1 MQSEKPKMQD
11 TQQAALEFL
20 QDTLSDQRG
29 LALMHG
35 PEGSGKSAVVARF
48 LDSIPDTVAVANIDG
63 TRLHAPEF
71 LTRVLDQFGYGVELD
86 TASDMLKMLKVI
98 VTHLTR
104 SHEAPVLVVRNLGAM
119 YPSCLAVLCSL
130 ASQRVRQRYA
140 LRIILVGERPYHRVI
155 DSPRMGAIAQR
166 LVGRFDLEHV
176 EEKQLPELIVTLN
189 GQVVQEFEFPG
200 TRALIG
206 RSDFCDVHLDE
217 ICVSRQHALLIRDE
231 NALILFDLR
240 SRNGTFVNSIEITT
254 RVLHDSDIISIGDHR
269 LKVVL
274 PDYFSVTS
282 DAATSAGDTA
292 RMKRIEDARREKLRR
307 HMQMTVN
314 EGQKA

>member
-1 MQSEKPKMQD
+1 MYDK
-11 TQQAALEFL
+11 QQAALEFL
-20 QDTLSDQRG
+20 QDTLSDERG

-35 PEGSGKSAVVARF
+35 PEGSGKSAVVAR
-48 LDSIPDTVAVANIDG
+48 LLESIPDNVAVANIDG

-71 LTRVLDQFGYGVELD
+71 LSQILGQFGYGIELD
-86 TASDMLKMLKVI
+86 TARDMLKMLKVI
-98 VTHLTR
+98 VIHLTR

-140 LRIILVGERPYHRVI
+140 LRIILVGNRPYRKVT
-155 DSPRMGAIAQR
+155 DSPKMEAVAER
-166 LVGRFDLEHV
+166 LIGRFDLGGV
-176 EEKQLPELIVTLN
+176 EKKQSPGLIVTFD
-189 GQVVQEFEFPG
+189 GEVVQDFELAD

-206 RSDFCDVHLDE
+206 RSDFCDIQLE
-217 ICVSRQHALLIRDE
+217 ENCVSRQHALLVRDE
-231 NALILFDLR
+231 DALILFDLR
-240 SRNGTFVNSIEITT
+240 SKNRTFVNSTEITT
-254 RVLHDSDIISIGDHR
+254 RVLHDSDIISIGNHR

-282 DAATSAGDTA
+282 DAAVSAGDTA

-307 HMQMTVN
+307 HMRLIAD
-314 EGQKA
+314 EELKA

>member
-1 MQSEKPKMQD
+1 MHDK
-11 TQQAALEFL
+11 QQAALEFL
-20 QDTLSDQRG
+20 QDTLSDERG

-35 PEGSGKSAVVARF
+35 PEGSGKSAVIAR
-48 LDSIPDTVAVANIDG
+48 LLESIPDNIAVANIDG

-71 LTRVLDQFGYGVELD
+71 LSQVLRQFGYGIELD

-98 VTHLTR
+98 VIHLTR

-140 LRIILVGERPYHRVI
+140 LRIILVGNRPYRKVA
-155 DSPRMGAIAQR
+155 DSPKMEAVAER
-166 LVGRFDLEHV
+166 LIGRFDLGCIQER
-176 EEKQLPELIVTLN
+176 QSPGMIVTLN
-189 GQVVQEFEFPG
+189 GQVVQDFEFTG

-217 ICVSRQHALLIRDE
+217 NCVSRQHALLVRDE

-240 SRNGTFVNSIEITT
+240 SRNRTFVNSTEITT
-254 RVLHDSDIISIGDHR
+254 RVLHDSDIVSIGNYR

-282 DAATSAGDTA
+282 DAAVPAGDTA

-307 HMQMTVN
+307 HMRLAAS
-314 EGQKA
+314 EKQKARST